1 MTKIFKFFYL
11 KICNFQIWFLCK
23 SAFMQQIQRKKLTE
37 LNTIKIEIFLIVKYW
52 KISKGAVGLCES
64 DLKVFDL
71 VVYFKFRKQSLD
83 LGGLLEVT

>member
-52 KISKGAVGLCES
+52 KISKGSLWIRPET
-64 DLKVFDL
+64 

-83 LGGLLEVT
+83 LGVLLDAT